1 MKYGHTCIYLVSLLI
16 LVLSGCKNVP
26 DSDRLSEITNA
37 DQLVFCG
44 RLDGDERTDIF
55 LLGLANREWANLTE
69 EYVSNVDAAFGHSIG
84 CDDDMRPYRVTGV
97 AWSPDGDLL
106 IVNAGGPYFELPY
119 IMGISDDGEVRTIV
133 RQWPG
138 EWSGSQIYDHPEHY
152 SWSPKGDKVAF
163 VAMNEW
169 GGGYF
174 NLFIGDVSEWET
186 SNPDT
191 PIVQMTEEYRDFPG
205 IVYAPSW
212 SHDGEKI
219 AVSLSGFASGIIILS
234 SDGSQS
240 IYVSDDTSEQLS
252 HVEFVFWPFGDY
264 WADFPSIKPSWSPDG
279 SEIIFLAA
287 TTPKDRTALF
297 KVDENGQNLTLL
309 IPEGVHNPV
318 FSPVGQHIAY
328 IEYAGRLN
336 PKTVGRIILV
346 DADGQNRQ
354 VLAKIRTEGVKSIFT
369 RYDVRDLSWSPDGKW
384 LVFTSN
390 VSGKFQLYLVSA
402 DGSTFEQI
410 MDFPGDAV
418 YPQWRPGRNP

>member
-1 MKYGHTCIYLVSLLI
+1 MKYGYTYICLAFLLGVI
-16 LVLSGCKNVP
+16 LSGCKNVA
-26 DSDRLSEITNA
+26 DSDMLSEITNT

-55 LLGLANREWANLTE
+55 LLSLANREWANLTE
-69 EYVSNVDAAFGHSIG
+69 EYVFNIDDGFGHSIG
-84 CDDDMRPYRVTGV
+84 CDDAMNPYGA
-97 AWSPDGDLL
+97 AWSPAGNLL
-106 IVNAGGPYFELPY
+106 IVDAGLPYLQLPY
-119 IMGISDDGEVRTIV
+119 ILEISGNGEVQTIV

-138 EWSGSQIYDHPEHY
+138 VWSTSDIYDHPTGY

-163 VAMNEW
+163 DALN
-169 GGGYF
+169 GSDGYS

-191 PIVQMTEEYRDFPG
+191 PLVQMTEEYRDYPG
-205 IVYAPSW
+205 VVYAPSW
-212 SHDGEKI
+212 SPDGEKI
-219 AVSLSGFASGIIILS
+219 AVSLAGPASGIIILS
-234 SDGSQS
+234 NDGSQS
-240 IYVSDDTSEQLS
+240 IYVSDETSEQLS
-252 HVEFVFWPFGDY
+252 NVEVCLIFPLVCDY

-297 KVDENGQNLTLL
+297 KVDANGQNLTLL
-309 IPEGVHNPV
+309 IPEGVHNPI
-318 FSPVGQHIAY
+318 FSPDGQHIAY
-328 IEYAGRLN
+328 IEYAGKLN

-346 DADGQNRQ
+346 DTDGKNRQ
-354 VLAKIRTEGVKSIFT
+354 VLATVKTEGVKSIFT
-369 RYDVRDLSWSPDGKW
+369 KYYVRDLSWSPDGKW

-418 YPQWRPGRNP
+418 YPQWRPGRKP